1 MRTFFYTLGQGI
13 RNLWRNKGYTLAS
26 IATIAACLFLFGLF
40 YSVIYNIQHIVDN
53 AQQDVSVTVFFKQ
66 GTTEDDIK
74 KIQIAVKER
83 PEVADVK
90 YVSADEAWAEFS
102 RENLG
107 EYAEGFEENP
117 LADSANLEIYLSDV
131 SRQPELVSYLQG
143 LDEVREVNYSEVA
156 ASTVSGANSLI
167 GYASIAII
175 VILLVVAIFLISNT
189 VATGIRNHEDEI
201 RIMKYIGASD
211 FFVRG
216 PYVFEGLIIG
226 LLGSVLPLV
235 AIYELYKRAIV
246 FIDTR
251 FQILTQL
258 LSFVSVHEIFK
269 NLTPVLLFLGAGIGF
284 LGSMLS
290 VRKNLHV

>member
-1 MRTFFYTLGQGI
+1 M
-13 RNLWRNKGYTLAS
+13 
-26 IATIAACLFLFGLF
+26 
-40 YSVIYNIQHIVDN
+40 
-53 AQQDVSVTVFFKQ
+53 
-66 GTTEDDIK
+66 
-74 KIQIAVKER
+74 
-83 PEVADVK
+83 
-90 YVSADEAWAEFS
+90 
-102 RENLG
+102 
-107 EYAEGFEENP
+107 
-117 LADSANLEIYLSDV
+117 
-131 SRQPELVSYLQG
+131 VSYLQG

-226 LLGSVLPLV
+226 LLGSVLPLA

>member
-66 GTTEDDIK
+66 GTTEDDIR

-83 PEVADVK
+83 PEV
-90 YVSADEAWAEFS
+90 S

-131 SRQPELVSYLQG
+131 SKQPELVSYLQG

-226 LLGSVLPLV
+226 LLGSVLPLA